1 MVGLD
6 EFENS
11 VADENIVM
19 KFSAASATSRM
30 IVKFTG
36 KNMNKIAILGAGGF
50 GREVKMLIDQIN
62 QKNKKYKFIGYF
74 DDGFEKGAL
83 VNGYPVLGGIN
94 DINEVTDALSIVA
107 AIGLPSLKKK
117 LIGKVTNPLISY
129 PTLIHPNVFIGA
141 DEVSIGEGTIVC
153 ANVIVTVN
161 INIGKHVILN
171 LSCTVGHD
179 TNIGDYSSFMPSVNI
194 SGEVNIMEEVYVGT
208 GAKIINQLDIGAGTI
223 VGAGAVVS
231 KTLPAHCTA
240 VGIPAKPIKFH
251 DK

>member
-1 MVGLD
+1 
-6 EFENS
+6 
-11 VADENIVM
+11 M
-19 KFSAASATSRM
+19 KMS
-30 IVKFTG
+30 
-36 KNMNKIAILGAGGF
+36 KIAILGAGGF

-62 QKNKKYKFIGYF
+62 QKDKKYEFMGYF
-74 DDGFEKGAL
+74 DDGFEKGTM
-83 VNGYPVLGGIN
+83 VNGYPVLGGID

-129 PTLIHPNVFIGA
+129 PVLIHPSVFIGS
-141 DEVSIGEGTIVC
+141 DEVSIGAGTIIC
-153 ANVIVTVN
+153 AGAIVTVN
-161 INIGKHVILN
+161 INIGQHVIIN

-179 TNIGDYSSFMPSVNI
+179 TNIGSYSSFMPSVNI

-251 DK
+251 NQ